1 MRHGHTFADLKL
13 YTYRQMHGFL
23 TALKEMTAD
32 GGK

>member
-1 MRHGHTFADLKL
+1 MHHGHTFADLKL